1 MHSPHPPTAEPAGQP
16 SADPLANKQQ
26 AWSALFS
33 EPMSEL
39 VQRYTASVGFDQRL
53 WQADIAG
60 SLAHAEML
68 CAQGVIGAQD
78 LADIQRGLT
87 QITQEIEAGQFV
99 WKLELEDV
107 HLNIEAR
114 LTALVGDAGKR
125 LHTGRSRNDQVA
137 TDIRLWLRGEI
148 DKLALLL
155 GAMQRSLVELAAAH
169 TDTVMPGYT
178 HMQVAQPVSFAHH
191 LLAYVE
197 MFARDA
203 ERLAD
208 ARKRVN
214 HLPLGAA
221 ALAGTSYALDRE
233 RVARALGFEAVCQN
247 SLDAVSDRD
256 FAIEFT
262 ACAALAMVHVSRLA
276 EEVVLWM
283 SQNFGYIDLADR
295 YCTGS
300 SIMPQKRNPDV
311 AELARGKSGRV
322 VGHLMGLI
330 TLMKGQPLTY
340 NKDNQ
345 EDKEPLF
352 DTVDTLSDT
361 LRIMAEM
368 VAGIIVK
375 PQAMEAAALK
385 GYATATDLADYLV
398 KKGLPFRDAH
408 ETVAHAVKL
417 AIARGIDL
425 AALPLTELQ
434 ALNSSITANVAQ
446 VLTLRGS
453 LNARQVL
460 GGTAPVRVLEQV
472 QRHRLRLGG
481 AVPNI

>member
-1 MHSPHPPTAEPAGQP
+1 MATN
-16 SADPLANKQQ
+16 PLDSKSQ

-39 VQRYTASVGFDQRL
+39 VQRYTASVSFDQRL

-60 SLAHAEML
+60 SLAHADML
-68 CAQGVIGAQD
+68 AAQKIISSDDHASIV
-78 LADIQRGLT
+78 RGMT
-87 QITQEIEAGQFV
+87 QIQADIEAGRFE

-114 LTALVGDAGKR
+114 LTQLVGDAGKR

-137 TDIRLWLRGEI
+137 TDVRLWLRGEI
-148 DKLALLL
+148 DNLAPLLT
-155 GAMQRSLVELAAAH
+155 AMQQALVEVADKN
-169 TDTVMPGYT
+169 TDTILPGFT

-203 ERLAD
+203 QRLAD
-208 ARKRVN
+208 VRKRVN
-214 HLPLGAA
+214 VLPLGAA
-221 ALAGTSYALDRE
+221 ALAGTSYPLDRE
-233 RVARALGFEAVCQN
+233 RVAKTLGFDSVCQN

-256 FAIEFT
+256 FAIEFSSFASIT
-262 ACAALAMVHVSRLA
+262 MMHISRFS
-276 EEVVLWM
+276 EEIVLWM
-283 SQNFGYIDLADR
+283 SQNFGFIDLADR

-322 VGHLMGLI
+322 IGHLMALL

-352 DTVDTLSDT
+352 DTVDTLRDT
-361 LRIMAEM
+361 LRIMTEM

-375 PQAMEAAALK
+375 PEAMERAALK

-408 ETVAHAVKL
+408 EAVAHAVKH
-417 AIARGIDL
+417 AIAQGVDL
-425 AALPLTELQ
+425 SALPLATLQ
-434 ALNSSITANVAQ
+434 SFNPSITDDVFE
-446 VLTLRGS
+446 VLSLRGS
-453 LNARQVL
+453 LNARNVL
-460 GGTAPVRVLEQV
+460 GGTAPAQVRAQIA
-472 QRHRLRLGG
+472 RHRVRLK
-481 AVPNI
+481 

>member
-1 MHSPHPPTAEPAGQP
+1 MSSNQLDKK
-16 SADPLANKQQ
+16 SQ

-39 VQRYTASVGFDQRL
+39 VKRYTASVGFDQRL
-53 WQADIAG
+53 AKADIAG
-60 SLAHAEML
+60 SLAHARML
-68 CAQGVIGAQD
+68 ATQGVIAADD
-78 LADIQRGLT
+78 LAAIERGMA
-87 QITQEIEAGQFV
+87 QIADEIDAGTFE

-137 TDIRLWLRGEI
+137 TDVRLWLRGAI
-148 DKLALLL
+148 DSTLAPLLVE
-155 GAMQRSLVELAAAH
+155 MQRALVGVAEQHSETIL
-169 TDTVMPGYT
+169 PGYT
-178 HMQVAQPVSFAHH
+178 HMQVAQPVSLAHH

-197 MFARDA
+197 MFARDG
-203 ERLAD
+203 ERLTD
-208 ARKRVN
+208 LRKRVN
-214 HLPLGAA
+214 RLPLGAA
-221 ALAGTSYALDRE
+221 ALAGTSYPLDRE
-233 RVARALGFEAVCQN
+233 HVARTLGFEGLCEN

-256 FAIEFT
+256 FAIEF
-262 ACAALAMVHVSRLA
+262 ASWAAITMMHVSRLA
-276 EEVVLWM
+276 EELVLWM
-283 SQNFGYIDLADR
+283 SQNFGFIDLADR

-311 AELARGKSGRV
+311 AELARGKTGRV
-322 VGHLMGLI
+322 YGHLMALL
-330 TLMKGQPLTY
+330 TVMKGQPLAY

-352 DTVDTLSDT
+352 DTVDTLAGT

-368 VAGIIVK
+368 VAGIVVK
-375 PQAMEAAALK
+375 PEAMQRAASR

-408 ETVAHAVKL
+408 EAVAHAVKHAL
-417 AIARGIDL
+417 DRGVDL
-425 AALPLTELQ
+425 AALPLATLQ
-434 ALNSSITANVAQ
+434 TFQPAISDDVFA

-453 LNARQVL
+453 LDARNVR
-460 GGTAPVRVLEQV
+460 GGTAPAQVLSQIE
-472 QRHRLRLGG
+472 RHRARL
-481 AVPNI
+481 A

>member
-1 MHSPHPPTAEPAGQP
+1 
-16 SADPLANKQQ
+16 
-26 AWSALFS
+26 
-33 EPMSEL
+33 MSEL
-39 VQRYTASVGFDQRL
+39 VKRYTASVGFDQRL

-60 SLAHAEML
+60 SLAHASML
-68 CAQGVIGAQD
+68 AAQGIIGAQD
-78 LADIQRGLT
+78 LAEIQRGLG
-87 QITQEIEAGQFV
+87 QIGQDIAAGRFE

-114 LTALVGDAGKR
+114 LTQLVGDAGKR

-137 TDIRLWLRGEI
+137 TDVRLWLRGEI
-148 DKLALLL
+148 DALAGLL
-155 GAMQRSLVELAAAH
+155 AEMQRALVDVAAQH
-169 TDTVMPGYT
+169 TQTVMPGFT
-178 HMQVAQPVSFAHH
+178 HLQVAQPVSFAHH

-208 ARKRVN
+208 VRRRTN
-214 HLPLGAA
+214 RLPLGAA
-221 ALAGTSYALDRE
+221 ALAGTSYPLDRE
-233 RVARALGFEAVCQN
+233 AVAAALGFEGLCEN

-256 FAIEFT
+256 FALEF
-262 ACAALAMVHVSRLA
+262 LAFASITMVHVSRLA
-276 EEVVLWM
+276 EELVLWM
-283 SQNFGYIDLADR
+283 SQNFGFIDLSDR

-322 VGHLMGLI
+322 IGHLMGLI
-330 TLMKGQPLTY
+330 TLMKGQPLAY

-352 DTVDTLSDT
+352 DTVDTLAAT
-361 LRIMAEM
+361 LRILAEM

-375 PQAMEAAALK
+375 PQAMEAAARR

-408 ETVAHAVKL
+408 EVVAHAVKL
-417 AIARGIDL
+417 GLQQGVDL
-425 AALPLTELQ
+425 ADLPLT
-434 ALNSSITANVAQ
+434 ALKALHPLVGDDAPG
-446 VLTLRGS
+446 VLTLQGS
-453 LNARQVL
+453 MAARNVR
-460 GGTAPVRVLEQV
+460 GGTAPAQVLAQIA
-472 QRHRLRLGG
+472 RHRARLG
-481 AVPNI
+481 

>member
-1 MHSPHPPTAEPAGQP
+1 MSGN
-16 SADPLANKQQ
+16 PLDHKAQ

-39 VQRYTASVGFDQRL
+39 VKRYTASVGFDQRL
-53 WQADIAG
+53 WRADIAG
-60 SLAHAEML
+60 SRAHAAML
-68 CAQGVIGAQD
+68 CRQAIISAQD
-78 LADIQRGLT
+78 RADIERGLD
-87 QITQEIEAGQFV
+87 QITQDIEAGRFD

-114 LTALVGDAGKR
+114 LTQLVGDAGKR

-137 TDIRLWLRGEI
+137 TDVRLWLRGEI
-148 DKLALLL
+148 DGLHGLLADL
-155 GAMQRSLVELAAAH
+155 QRALVGVAALH
-169 TDTVMPGYT
+169 SQTVMPGFT
-178 HMQVAQPVSFAHH
+178 HLQVAQPVSFAHH

-208 ARKRVN
+208 VRRRTN
-214 HLPLGAA
+214 RLPLGAA
-221 ALAGTSYALDRE
+221 ALAGTSYPLDRE
-233 RVARALGFEAVCQN
+233 SVAAELGFEAVCEN

-256 FAIEFT
+256 FAIEFL
-262 ACAALAMVHVSRLA
+262 AFAAITMVHVSRLA
-276 EEVVLWM
+276 EELVLWM
-283 SQNFGYIDLADR
+283 SQNFGFIDLADR

-330 TLMKGQPLTY
+330 TLMKGQPLAY

-352 DTVDTLSDT
+352 DTVDTLAGT
-361 LRIMAEM
+361 LRILAEM
-368 VAGIIVK
+368 VGGIVVK
-375 PQAMEAAALK
+375 PAAMRAAALR

-398 KKGLPFRDAH
+398 KRGLAFRDAH
-408 ETVAHAVKL
+408 EVVAHAVKL
-417 AIARGIDL
+417 GLQQGLDL
-425 AALPLTELQ
+425 ADLPLADLK
-434 ALNSSITANVAQ
+434 ALHPLIGDDAPA
-446 VLTLRGS
+446 VLTLQGS
-453 LNARQVL
+453 LDARQVR
-460 GGTAPVRVLEQV
+460 GGTAPAQVLAQV
-472 QRHRLRLGG
+472 ARHQARLG
-481 AVPNI
+481 

>member
-1 MHSPHPPTAEPAGQP
+1 MSSNQLDKK
-16 SADPLANKQQ
+16 SQ

-39 VQRYTASVGFDQRL
+39 VKRYTASVFFDKRL
-53 WQADIAG
+53 WKADIAG

-68 CAQGVIGAQD
+68 SAQGIIQPKD
-78 LADIQRGLT
+78 LADIQRGMA
-87 QITQEIEAGQFV
+87 QITADIESGAFE
-99 WKLELEDV
+99 WKLDLEDV

-114 LTALVGDAGKR
+114 LTQLVGDAGKR

-137 TDIRLWLRGEI
+137 TDVRLWLRDEI
-148 DKLALLL
+148 DTLLPLLAD
-155 GAMQRSLVELAAAH
+155 MQKALVDVADRNV
-169 TDTVMPGYT
+169 DTILPGFT

-203 ERLAD
+203 ERLQD
-208 ARKRVN
+208 VRRRVN
-214 HLPLGAA
+214 RLPLGAA
-221 ALAGTSYALDRE
+221 ALAGTSYPLDRE
-233 RVARALGFEAVCQN
+233 RVAKTLGFDGVCQN

-256 FAIEFT
+256 FAMEFSAFASIT
-262 ACAALAMVHVSRLA
+262 MVHVSRLA
-276 EEVVLWM
+276 EEIVLWM
-283 SQNFGYIDLADR
+283 SQNFGFIDLADR

-352 DTVDTLSDT
+352 DTVDTVRDT

-368 VAGIIVK
+368 VGGITVK
-375 PQAMEAAALK
+375 TEAMERAALK

-408 ETVAHAVKL
+408 EVVAHAVKQ
-417 AIARGIDL
+417 AIASGVDL
-425 AALPLTELQ
+425 SELPLATLQ
-434 ALNSSITANVAQ
+434 GFHASITPDVFE

-453 LNARQVL
+453 LNARNVL
-460 GGTAPVRVLEQV
+460 GGTAPAQVRQ
-472 QRHRLRLGG
+472 QIARHRQRL
-481 AVPNI
+481 A